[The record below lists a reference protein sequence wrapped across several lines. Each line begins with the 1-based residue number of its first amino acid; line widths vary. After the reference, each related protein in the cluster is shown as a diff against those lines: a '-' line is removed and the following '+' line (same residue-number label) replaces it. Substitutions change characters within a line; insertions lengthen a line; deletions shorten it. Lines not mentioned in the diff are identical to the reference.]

1 MKPIQDPTPIQDT
14 TSYPR
19 TSTSFGDASAS
30 EEPWSD
36 LDDASDMDELTE
48 ADAVAFVPTVPI
60 EAIKRKYGPD
70 ILRPASQFPCK
81 AAEHPATDYSAAEH
95 PAEHRASGPS

>member
-1 MKPIQDPTPIQDT
+1 MKPIQDT

-36 LDDASDMDELTE
+36 VDDVSDLDELTE
-48 ADAVAFVPTVPI
+48 ADEVAFVPVVPI

-81 AAEHPATDYSAAEH
+81 ATVQDAATERQPAA
-95 PAEHRASGPS
+95 AEHRASGPS